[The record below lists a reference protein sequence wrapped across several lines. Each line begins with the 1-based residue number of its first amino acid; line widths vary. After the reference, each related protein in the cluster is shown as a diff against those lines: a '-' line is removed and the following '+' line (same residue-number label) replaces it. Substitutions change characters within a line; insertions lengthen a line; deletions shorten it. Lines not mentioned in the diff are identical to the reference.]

1 MSRPAA
7 TKVARVG
14 DPSLRPEEDH
24 LIVPTSFEIER
35 ELRDWEGCTL
45 VTWAMNV
52 PPSTTARNLEDTIVR
67 QFRLQPCDV
76 SVTRHRPEA
85 FLIRLQHRRHCED
98 VLARDKFQY
107 HGADVC
113 VRQWRSLT
121 GALAATLFYRLRI
134 VLDGVPR
141 HAWLPNIAERLIGRT
156 CSLQCIDTNLLHP
169 TDTRGIELWAWTEN
183 PSRIPKVMWLTF
195 TSGSMEGS
203 SSSWQVSEFPPSR
216 WQRGIWHRIYVH
228 LWEIHNYAGV
238 TTDPHDPDTA
248 IGEPDKRRLPWFWGV
263 KDGVPAPTPAFPRS
277 STPSAVGGGTQGRA
291 C

>member
-203 SSSWQVSEFPPSR
+203 SSSWQVSEFPRRAGSAAFGTVSTCTCGRFTTMQVSPLTPTTRTPPLGSLTSGVSPGSGASR
-216 WQRGIWHRIYVH
+216 TVC
-228 LWEIHNYAGV
+228 
-238 TTDPHDPDTA
+238 
-248 IGEPDKRRLPWFWGV
+248 
-263 KDGVPAPTPAFPRS
+263 PR
-277 STPSAVGGGTQGRA
+277 
-291 C
+291 